1 MEKKLYRSRKS
12 RIIGGVCGG
21 IGEYFNID
29 PVLVRIIF
37 LILFFVFGVGFITY
51 IIAWII
57 IPERPLEKDNV
68 KAEYEI
74 DEEKIKKQKEK
85 RMKIL
90 GYILFGL
97 GLFFL
102 LEIWFNINLN
112 FGVEFWSIGLI
123 LIGLVL
129 VFNNKKK
136 SR

>member
-1 MEKKLYRSRKS
+1 MEKKLYRSRES

-21 IGEYFNID
+21 IGEYFDID
-29 PVLVRIIF
+29 PVLIRIIF
-37 LILFFVFGVGFITY
+37 LILFFVLGVGIITY

-57 IPERPLEKDNV
+57 IPERPLNNEKI
-68 KAEYEI
+68 EYDV

-102 LEIWFNINLN
+102 LEIWFNININ
-112 FGVEFWSIGLI
+112 FGVEFWSLGLI
-123 LIGLVL
+123 LIGLVII
-129 VFNNKKK
+129 FNNKKK
-136 SR
+136 K